1 MLLSLERPFDLEEFA
16 QQLGETL
23 VEVTVPREHLGEAL
37 RRVAEFMGFGIYVY
51 EIAVRPAPA
60 ELLNGFVVR
69 LQRVD
74 YRPERKGWGPF
85 EERGRS
91 DSPFGPDGRR

>member
-1 MLLSLERPFDLEEFA
+1 MLLSLERPFNLEDFSQE
-16 QQLGETL
+16 LGETT

-51 EIAVRPAPA
+51 EISVRPAPA
-60 ELLNGFVVR
+60 ELLNGFIVR

-74 YRPERKGWGPF
+74 FKPEKGAWTAF

-91 DSPFGPDGRR
+91 ESPFGPEGRR